1 MIKLLK
7 REFQINID
15 LIGLALVFPFLTLWN
30 MRYDWFS
37 EYYYAIFSYYS
48 LFMIGL
54 AIIGAM
60 KEHNIGTEALFL
72 SLPIHKDD
80 LLKSRYIAYAILS
93 LLFNILLYI
102 AISIATTYPQ
112 FEHIELNLNMIV
124 FSTLITIIVLAIL
137 IPLLYRIKR
146 RHGIFIFGYIMFTFT
161 MRDIIGA
168 IIIYRQG
175 DIDFTFANI
184 ILLIIAAIAYGLS
197 FYLNKLSINRR
208 WVSYDKAN

>member
-7 REFQINID
+7 REFQINIG
-15 LIGLALVFPFLTLWN
+15 LIGLALVFPFLTLLT

-37 EYYYAIFSYYS
+37 EYYYALFSYYS

-60 KEHNIGTEALFL
+60 KEHNVSTEALFL

-93 LLFNILLYI
+93 LIFNILLYI
-102 AISIATTYPQ
+102 AISIATRYPQ
-112 FEHIELNLNMIV
+112 FEHIDLNVNMIV
-124 FSTLITIIVLAIL
+124 FSTLTTIIVLSIL
-137 IPLLYRIKR
+137 MPLLYRIKK
-146 RHGIFIFGYIMFTFT
+146 RHGIFTFAYIMFTFT
-161 MRDIIGA
+161 IRDIIGA

-175 DIDFTFANI
+175 DIDFTFVNI
-184 ILLIIAAIAYGLS
+184 ILLVIAAIAYGLS

>member
-48 LFMIGL
+48 VFMIGL
-54 AIIGAM
+54 ALIGTM
-60 KEHNIGTEALFL
+60 KEHNISTEALFH